1 MITMLNNR
9 ALLLLLLAVL
19 PLLTHS
25 DIISKGLVLD
35 LDANHGLAL
44 EEHNRVRA
52 WTNQVSTSPARVFL
66 QQDEGRE
73 IPGSGRPTLKPAVA
87 ALGGHNTLVFQRQE
101 LINHEE
107 DTFDRLTTGN
117 GYTWIA
123 VLRVYPQVSILKDV
137 NSLFGNLR
145 NGGHYEGFWAGFTD
159 DNRLW
164 AGSRNGLTFGRWDSN
179 NPLVL
184 GPQLEEDRYH
194 LVAGRM
200 GAGTGLVQVDLYLN
214 GSMPVASHPFPV
226 NPHANPSRMAI
237 GQERDAINHP
247 GAESFDGELARFLLY
262 DRPVSNHELETLVRE
277 LSNRYQLRLPR

>member
-1 MITMLNNR
+1 MRGMNR
-9 ALLLLLLAVL
+9 RRPLLFLLVL
-19 PLLTHS
+19 PLLTHAS
-25 DIISKGLVLD
+25 ISSQGLILD

-44 EEHNRVRA
+44 EEHNRVVA
-52 WTNQVSTSPARVFL
+52 WTNQVPSSPARFFL
-66 QQDEGRE
+66 KQDQGRE

-87 ALGGHNTLVFQRQE
+87 AIGGHNTLVFQRQE
-101 LINHEE
+101 LVNDEE
-107 DTFDRLTTGN
+107 DAFDHLTTGS

-159 DNRLW
+159 DNHLW
-164 AGSRNGLTFGRWDSN
+164 AGSRNGLTFGRWDPN

-184 GPQLEEDRYH
+184 GPQLDEDRFH
-194 LVAGRM
+194 VAAGRM
-200 GAGTGLVQVDLYLN
+200 SAGTGLVQIDLFLN
-214 GSMPVASHPFPV
+214 SSQPVTSHPFPV
-226 NPHANPSRMAI
+226 NPKANPSRMAI

-262 DRPVSNHELETLVRE
+262 ERPLSDEELDTLVRE
-277 LSNRYQLRLPR
+277 LSTHYQLRLPR